1 MSKPIFKEDHES
13 FGLNDEVEYKG
24 NRCHII
30 YVKHLSNGLTQFD
43 LEGDEFI
50 YEGVPNWCCKKPK
63 YKEKELVPSL
73 SIFQKIKTA
82 LFG

>member
-1 MSKPIFKEDHES
+1 MNKPKFKEDDES

-24 NRCHII
+24 KRCHII
-30 YVKHLSNGLTQFD
+30 YVNRHSNGLIKFD

-50 YEGVPNWCCKKPK
+50 YEGVPNWCCAKPK

-73 SIFQKIKTA
+73 SLFQKNQDSTLK
-82 LFG
+82 